1 MGVKLNATGGGSVSI
16 DPPATTSN
24 FTATMPA
31 ATGTVVLDSATQ
43 TLTNKSWSS
52 PAGSTVSSST
62 AQASTSGSSISF
74 TGIPSWVKKITVMFS
89 GVSVSASAAVYIR
102 LGTSSGATTS
112 GYLGA
117 AYYVNAGSANQAS
130 TYWPVDGTSTG
141 AASLRHGVYTIVN
154 VTGNTWAMSGGT
166 SNSNDTG
173 TSVTNGSIPL
183 AATLDRVLIE
193 PSSGV
198 FDAGT
203 INILYE

>member
-1 MGVKLNATGGGSVSI
+1 MMSVVINGSAGV
-16 DPPATTSN
+16 TTNSGAVYN
-24 FTATMPA
+24 GIQTATF
-31 ATGTVVLDSATQ
+31 
-43 TLTNKSWSS
+43 
-52 PAGSTVSSST
+52 
-62 AQASTSGSSISF
+62 QASTSGSSISF
-74 TGIPSWVKKITVMFS
+74 TGIPSWVKRITVMFS
-89 GVSVSASAAVYIR
+89 GVSVNASATVYIR

-117 AYYVNAGSANQAS
+117 AYYVNAGNANQAS

-173 TSVTNGSIPL
+173 TSVTNGSVPL

-193 PSSGV
+193 PSSGA